1 MGILLDAAAGLLLET
16 GAPGATIEDFGD
28 ALWWSGAL
36 MTTVGSEIYP
46 VTAGGRVL
54 GFVLMLYAVGIFSY
68 FIASIA
74 SVLVGI
80 DAGQGSPSTDRR
92 DGGVRLSE
100 EEIEALRGILGRADR
115 AQR

>member
-1 MGILLDAAAGLLLET
+1 MVILLGAAAGLLLET
-16 GAPGATIEDFGD
+16 GARAATIKDFGD

-36 MTTVGSEIYP
+36 VTTVGSEVYP
-46 VTAGGRVL
+46 VTAGGRAL
-54 GFVLMLYAVGIFSY
+54 GFALMLYAVGIFSY

-80 DAGQGSPSTDRR
+80 DAGRGSPGTDRG

-100 EEIEALRGILGRADR
+100 EEIEALREILGRADR